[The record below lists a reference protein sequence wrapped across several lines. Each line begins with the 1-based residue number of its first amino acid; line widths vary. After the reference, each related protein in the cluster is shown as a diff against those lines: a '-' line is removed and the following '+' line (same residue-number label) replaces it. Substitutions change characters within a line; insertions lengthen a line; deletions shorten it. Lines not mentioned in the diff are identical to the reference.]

1 MANISAKKG
10 GVYIVYKCSA
20 IVFTCHFFILLYF
33 YFCYKNFRATWL
45 ITSLSTRRLRDKGLD
60 EYTFLFELLLYTD
73 IVIVFWFS
81 STFLF
86 FIFIYIYIFFVRY
99 VVQRYS
105 RKNINTELTECSVKG
120 FYCNVSGMEDVQ

>member
-1 MANISAKKG
+1 MANISTKKG
-10 GVYIVYKCSA
+10 GVYIVYKCSS

-33 YFCYKNFRATWL
+33 CFCYKNFRATWL

-86 FIFIYIYIFFVRY
+86 LYLFIFIFFVVMLY
-99 VVQRYS
+99 IQRTVEKIS
-105 RKNINTELTECSVKG
+105 IPKLTECSVKG